1 MCEQSQACISEI
13 AVAFPMM
20 TRMGQSS
27 GLGGAAAMRRG
38 PLPTPTLFSH
48 RLMFLGD
55 LCRLFLASVVGMP
68 TFLACIR
75 VIHSFS
81 MKKSRIMRL
90 LIFHVR
96 SRMKPMSFDTSV
108 QQAVDRFNGAV

>member
-55 LCRLFLASVVGMP
+55 LCHLFLASVVGMP

-81 MKKSRIMRL
+81 MKKISYHEI
-90 LIFHVR
+90 
-96 SRMKPMSFDTSV
+96 
-108 QQAVDRFNGAV
+108 VDFSCEESNETDEL